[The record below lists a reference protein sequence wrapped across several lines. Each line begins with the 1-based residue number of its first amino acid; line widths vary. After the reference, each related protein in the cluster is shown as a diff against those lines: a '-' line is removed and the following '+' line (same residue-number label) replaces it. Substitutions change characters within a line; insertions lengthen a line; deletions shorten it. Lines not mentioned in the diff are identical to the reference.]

1 MSGYPSL
8 RRKGQL
14 GRMLL
19 HLVGRSREAAQHPSG
34 HSHQQQSDPPPNAH
48 YYAEMEKFCLR
59 STCPPKGM
67 WRDTA
72 FLHVLRGMVS
82 PDGRGP

>member
-1 MSGYPSL
+1 MPGYPSL

-19 HLVGRSREAAQHPSG
+19 HLVGRSREAAQHPAG
-34 HSHQQQSDPPPNAH
+34 HSHQQQSDPAPNAH
-48 YYAEMEKFCLR
+48 YYAEMEKFALDPAVHQRGCGE
-59 STCPPKGM
+59 T
-67 WRDTA
+67 TA